1 MICQRSWVI
10 CNTSYLRACP
20 NSHPIHTYRYF
31 PIPILL
37 PSKWSR
43 TKSQAT
49 FKPHTTIKSTLQIF
63 NQVHMEAS
71 PSIGLQIL
79 NWNNP
84 KHSYNPT
91 LSQILCSTSASQHVY
106 LSPSRSFCL
115 FYPPSLKR
123 SHIPSQ
129 RYLWRLMI
137 FLFPFKNTGFHS
149 HLWIFLVRV
158 KYLI

>member
-31 PIPILL
+31 PIPIRL

-71 PSIGLQIL
+71 PSNILGLHIEIIPNIPTISPCPKYFAQVLQL
-79 NWNNP
+79 NMFISLLLAHFVYSIHPPRNDHISPP
-84 KHSYNPT
+84 KG
-91 LSQILCSTSASQHVY
+91 IFEDWF
-106 LSPSRSFCL
+106 SF
-115 FYPPSLKR
+115 
-123 SHIPSQ
+123 
-129 RYLWRLMI
+129 
-137 FLFPFKNTGFHS
+137 S
-149 HLWIFLVRV
+149 HLRIQVFTVTCDFFLWG
-158 KYLI
+158 